1 MHVETAEYTH
11 FGVRILI
18 WAVHFLCETGGTRL
32 QINMCDTENT
42 EKWIICLFSAKKQT
56 CASWLTYAHM
66 YVRICACT
74 HRKKRSHNLSAKNRF
89 PGGPTSKLTSKSH
102 MIRHTSA
109 PYCCIHYWISYYL
122 MLVTH
127 PLRVS
132 CDQCET
138 KEFGRQNKQTL
149 VVESVAN
156 FQITAYS
163 SL

>member
-1 MHVETAEYTH
+1 
-11 FGVRILI
+11 
-18 WAVHFLCETGGTRL
+18 
-32 QINMCDTENT
+32 
-42 EKWIICLFSAKKQT
+42 
-56 CASWLTYAHM
+56 
-66 YVRICACT
+66 
-74 HRKKRSHNLSAKNRF
+74 
-89 PGGPTSKLTSKSH
+89 
-102 MIRHTSA
+102 
-109 PYCCIHYWISYYL
+109 